1 MGRWTTPQP
10 EPACPP
16 REGHPGRA
24 AMWQR
29 DPTPRA
35 AKSRRGGLLWAE
47 AGRRQGAIGWTPQ
60 GKAFQTGGT
69 ATASVLGWR
78 QETTR
83 RAEGVARSDLGD
95 TDFWS
100 QWTGPPSPGRQP
112 PATSGEKA
120 AGSLPGLEKPGLT
133 GGLASGD
140 HRAVK
145 KTAGAQGWGG
155 GGEGTQPE
163 RSDPRKHRDSGRGRW
178 P

>member
-1 MGRWTTPQP
+1 M
-10 EPACPP
+10 
-16 REGHPGRA
+16 
-24 AMWQR
+24 
-29 DPTPRA
+29 
-35 AKSRRGGLLWAE
+35 
-47 AGRRQGAIGWTPQ
+47 
-60 GKAFQTGGT
+60 
-69 ATASVLGWR
+69 
-78 QETTR
+78 
-83 RAEGVARSDLGD
+83 ARSDLGD